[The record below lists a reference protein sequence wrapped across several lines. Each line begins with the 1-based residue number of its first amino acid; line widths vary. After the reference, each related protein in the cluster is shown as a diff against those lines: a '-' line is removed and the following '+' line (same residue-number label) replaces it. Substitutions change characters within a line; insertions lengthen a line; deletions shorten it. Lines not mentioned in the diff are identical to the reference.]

1 MGVPLT
7 TMEEARP
14 VSPVRLID
22 ETLQEEKHTDE
33 ALTSL
38 ALAGVNAEAMAA

>member
-1 MGVPLT
+1 
-7 TMEEARP
+7 
-14 VSPVRLID
+14 VRLID